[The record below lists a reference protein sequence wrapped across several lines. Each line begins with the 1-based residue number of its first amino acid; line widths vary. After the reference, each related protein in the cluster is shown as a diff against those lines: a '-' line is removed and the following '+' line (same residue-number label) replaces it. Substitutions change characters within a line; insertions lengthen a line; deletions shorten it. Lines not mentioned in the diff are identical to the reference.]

1 MILDTGRALVNVED
15 LFEVENAVN
24 NALGVTDGRLESRL
38 PGESL
43 NLTSQALQVLNH
55 AQRSLLNLQ
64 QDLLREAAEERPE
77 AGHNAASLRRES
89 PQATTLAIR
98 YA

>member
-1 MILDTGRALVNVED
+1 MNVED

-64 QDLLREAAEERPE
+64 QDLLREAAEELLGVVLSLESDER
-77 AGHNAASLRRES
+77 GHVSYHEK
-89 PQATTLAIR
+89 LAILS
-98 YA
+98 A